1 MLLLS
6 LSISFPFYHLCSQS
20 ELSDHKES
28 KEISYSPK
36 YSIGV
41 TLPIAQ
47 FPPKYLPRKPEIAV
61 EVDVAEVELVLVGGS
76 HIEKYGVK

>member
-1 MLLLS
+1 
-6 LSISFPFYHLCSQS
+6 
-20 ELSDHKES
+20 
-28 KEISYSPK
+28 
-36 YSIGV
+36 
-41 TLPIAQ
+41 LPIAQ